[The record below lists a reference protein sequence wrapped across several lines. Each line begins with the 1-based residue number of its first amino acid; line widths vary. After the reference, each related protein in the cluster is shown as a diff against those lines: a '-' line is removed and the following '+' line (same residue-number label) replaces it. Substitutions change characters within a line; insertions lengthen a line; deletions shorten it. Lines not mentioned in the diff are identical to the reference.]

1 MTTEKSSELTLEQ
14 QRAKF
19 ALEKVNAL
27 SKEGKEKYGNYK
39 GYVEGFPAAIL
50 MDGLGQA
57 CATLMAKAKPKGN
70 AENQRERS
78 GQSEKGDAGAK
89 FLFEHLQEWL
99 CKNSEFAPYKGK
111 NDLMQAIV
119 DTPQQT
125 YVQAQAEAMA
135 LLVWLKKFSQAF
147 LETKGAGGSHG

>member
-19 ALEKVNAL
+19 ALDEVSAL
-27 SKEGKEKYGNYK
+27 ARQGKESYGNYK

-57 CATLMAKAKPKGN
+57 CATLMAK
-70 AENQRERS
+70 RE
-78 GQSEKGDAGAK
+78 KDAGAK
-89 FLFEHLQEWL
+89 HLFDHMQRWL
-99 CKNSEFAPYKGK
+99 CEEGFAPYAPKKGNK
-111 NDLMQAIV
+111 PDLMQAIV

-125 YVQAQAEAMA
+125 YVQAQAEALA

-147 LETKGAGGSHG
+147 LETKGAGGSHD